1 MLRFFVTRANCFCLL
16 HFSHRWLSAFVW
28 APAGY
33 EWNVWRD
40 EPVFTGCLLLLFV
53 VTSVLLFLVSGFYA
67 YTTNTGEIKKE
78 CTILILF
85 LHFHVLPGAF
95 GEKPY
100 TLVLRMWLW
109 ISCVHRL
116 FYMSFFFFFT
126 ISKSVNMCCSFT
138 GWFVFILFSYW
149 GVNRWCVTESCQ
161 EGNKQVWQKKPD
173 ETDVCSEASKRN
185 VVRAILFSICWS
197 LLIVL
202 IYCVCIYTVTEVG
215 KPFLAF
221 CSPVHGYH

>member
-1 MLRFFVTRANCFCLL
+1 MLLCEKGVVNGIMLRFFVTRANCFCLL

-28 APAGY
+28 PPAGY

-85 LHFHVLPGAF
+85 LHFHMLPGAF

-116 FYMSFFFFFT
+116 FYMSFFFLPFQRVWICAAHLLVGSCLFYSLFEEWT
-126 ISKSVNMCCSFT
+126 DDVLQSHAKKETNNYGKRNLMKQMYVRRQARES
-138 GWFVFILFSYW
+138 WFVPY
-149 GVNRWCVTESCQ
+149 
-161 EGNKQVWQKKPD
+161 
-173 ETDVCSEASKRN
+173 CSRFAD
-185 VVRAILFSICWS
+185 LS
-197 LLIVL
+197 L
-202 IYCVCIYTVTEVG
+202 
-215 KPFLAF
+215 
-221 CSPVHGYH
+221 